1 MRLSIMLN
9 EKQAQLLAGKFMD
22 LGNGALGSLVVAQF
36 LTEETFSPQA
46 FLLGILAFLTLYAVG
61 NFLMVGGA

>member
-1 MRLSIMLN
+1 
-9 EKQAQLLAGKFMD
+9 MD